1 MAWVVP
7 VSGSA
12 REKAAN
18 WGHHWVTVIRYILW
32 AMLAMVLSLRYR
44 VTVTGLEKVRGLK
57 KTVIFPNHPGLVD
70 PPNIFRVLWP
80 ALKPRPMVL
89 ASEFHNPVLFW
100 IPLVMN
106 AVQVPDTTVLSR
118 EARQQAAGSVA
129 TVIQGIK
136 DGDNMVL
143 WPAGRIYRDG
153 HEYLGATRAL
163 SEIYKAV
170 PDANVVMVRTR
181 GIWGSRF
188 THAYTGSAPSMVK
201 GLFEGIGIVLSNLI
215 FFTPRREI
223 QMTVE
228 LLDRSKLPVE
238 SSREEINGF
247 FEAWYNLP
255 GPEAPKYVPY
265 HFLFG
270 PKEKKYPPLYAGAGV
285 DLTQVKEKT
294 KDEVLDLIEHKIKRK
309 LEGKERQGD
318 FKLDG
323 LGLDSLDRMEIT
335 LEIESQ
341 FGFSTDVAPQTVGD
355 YWAMAGGLLSKSAI
369 KPLNP
374 KWFNEPTS
382 RGRVTKIDGQTML
395 EALMRRWRE
404 HPRDVVAADD
414 ASGVVD
420 YERFMVGV
428 QVLGNHIRDTVKVP
442 YVGVMMPASV
452 AGDMLMF
459 AVHWAGKT
467 PVMMNWTT
475 GPGNLAHAAKVMGLT
490 HVVTSRKF
498 IDRTGI
504 DIDEVQYLYL
514 EEARERVGRMGALTT
529 LLKTRFMPR
538 STVVLAPKQD
548 PEKPAVVLFTSG
560 SEKAPKAVPLSH
572 RNIIS
577 NINSA
582 LLAYDVGRGDA
593 LLGFLPSFHSFGV
606 TVTALLPIL
615 AGARVVHH
623 PDPTDATLLV
633 RKIKMY
639 KPTILC
645 GTPTFVGFIAA
656 RTRPGDLDSLRLMIV
671 GAEKC
676 PAALFEKMKQLAPK
690 ATLLEGYGI
699 TECAPLVAGN
709 RVEDN
714 HPGTIGK
721 ALPGIKVIT
730 VDPDTFAPLPIGQ
743 MGMLL
748 VNGPN
753 VFSGYLGFDGPSPF
767 REVDGN
773 RYYVTGDLATIS
785 PDGVITFTGRLKRFL
800 KAGGEM
806 ISLPSM
812 EEPFAVKFPM
822 TADGPQVAVEG
833 VENEQGK
840 TIVLFTTQEITLR
853 EANTLLQTAGMRG
866 VIRLDEVRKVEKIP
880 VLGTGKTD
888 YKVLKAMIG
897 AK

>member
-1 MAWVVP
+1 MTA
-7 VSGSA
+7 
-12 REKAAN
+12 
-18 WGHHWVTVIRYILW
+18 IRYILW
-32 AMLAMVLSLRYR
+32 AVLAFVLSLRYR
-44 VTVTGLEKVRGLK
+44 VKVEGLEKVRGLK
-57 KTVIFPNHPGLVD
+57 KTVIFPNHPGLID
-70 PPNIFRVLWP
+70 PPNIFRALWP

-100 IPLVMN
+100 IPRVLN

-118 EARQQAAGSVA
+118 ESRQQAENSVA
-129 TVIQGIK
+129 TMIQGLK
-136 DGDNMVL
+136 DGDNLVL

-153 HEYLGATRAL
+153 HEYLGAARAL
-163 SEIYKAV
+163 TDIYKAV

-188 THAYTGSAPSMVK
+188 TFAYTGGQPNMVK
-201 GLFEGIGIVLSNLI
+201 GLISGIGILLSNLI
-215 FFTPRREI
+215 FFGPRREI
-223 QMTVE
+223 HMTVE

-238 SSREEINGF
+238 STREQINAF
-247 FEAWYNLP
+247 FEEWYNRP
-255 GPEAPKYVPY
+255 GAEAPKFVPY

-270 PKEKKYPPLYAGAGV
+270 PRERKFPPLYAGAGV
-285 DLTQVKEKT
+285 DLSQVKEKT
-294 KDEVLDLIEHKIKRK
+294 RDEVLDLIEHKIKRK

-318 FKLDG
+318 CKLDS

-341 FGFSTDVAPQTVGD
+341 FGFSTDVAPLTVGD
-355 YWAMAGGLLSKSAI
+355 YWAMAAGLLSRSAV

-374 KWFNEPTS
+374 KWFSEPTS
-382 RGRVTKIDGQTML
+382 RNRVTKIDGQTLL

-428 QVLGNHIRDTVKVP
+428 QVLGGYIKETVKAP

-452 AGDMLMF
+452 AGDMLIF

-504 DIDEVQYLYL
+504 DINEVQYLYL
-514 EEARERVGRMGALTT
+514 EEARERVGRRGALKM

-548 PEKPAVVLFTSG
+548 PEKPAVILFTSG

-582 LLAYDVGRGDA
+582 LEAYNLGRGDA

-623 PDPTDATLLV
+623 PDPTDASLLV

-656 RTRPGDLDSLRLMIV
+656 RSRLGDLDSLRLMIV

-676 PAALFEKMKQLAPK
+676 PQSLFDKMAQLAPK
-690 ATLLEGYGI
+690 GSLLEGYGI

-709 RVEDN
+709 RAEDN
-714 HPGTIGK
+714 RPGTIGK
-721 ALPGIKVIT
+721 ALPGVKVIT
-730 VDPDTFAPLPIGQ
+730 VDPETYAPLPQGQ

-753 VFSGYLGFDGPSPF
+753 VFNGYIGFDGPSPF
-767 REVDGN
+767 KEIDGS
-773 RYYVTGDLATIS
+773 RYYVTGDLATIA
-785 PDGVITFTGRLKRFL
+785 PDGIITFTGRLKRFL

-812 EEPFAVKFPM
+812 EEPFALKFPT
-822 TADGPQVAVEG
+822 TAEGPQIAVEG
-833 VENEQGK
+833 VEDEQGK

-853 EANTLLQTAGMRG
+853 EANTMLQTAGMRG
-866 VIRLDEVRKVEKIP
+866 IIRLDEVRKVEKIP

-888 YKVLKAMIG
+888 YKVLKAMIVP
-897 AK
+897 K

>member
-1 MAWVVP
+1 
-7 VSGSA
+7 
-12 REKAAN
+12 
-18 WGHHWVTVIRYILW
+18 LW
-32 AMLAMVLSLRYR
+32 AVLAMLLSLRYR
-44 VTVTGLEKVRGLK
+44 VKVTGLEKVAGLK
-57 KTVIFPNHPGLVD
+57 KTVIFPNHPGLID
-70 PPNIFRVLWP
+70 PPNIFRVLYP
-80 ALKPRPMVL
+80 ALAPRPMVL
-89 ASEFHNPVLFW
+89 ASEFHNPFLFW
-100 IPLVMN
+100 IPIVMN

-129 TVIQGIK
+129 MVIEGLQS
-136 DGDNMVL
+136 GDNHVL
-143 WPAGRIYRDG
+143 WPAGRIYREG

-163 SEIYKAV
+163 TEIYKAV

-188 THAYTGSAPSMVK
+188 TWAYTGSAPSMVK
-201 GLFEGIGIVLSNLI
+201 GMFEGVGILLSNLI

-223 QMTVE
+223 EMHVE

-238 SSREEINGF
+238 ATREEINGF
-247 FEAWYNLP
+247 FEAWYNQP
-255 GPEAPKYVPY
+255 GPEKPKFVPY

-270 PKEKKYPPLYAGAGV
+270 PREKQYPAMYAGEGV
-285 DLTQVKEKT
+285 DLSQVKEKT
-294 KDEVLDLIEHKIKRK
+294 KDDVLELIEHKIKRK

-318 FKLDG
+318 FKLDN

-341 FGFSTDVAPQTVGD
+341 FGFSTDVAPHTIGD
-355 YWAMAGGLLSKSAI
+355 YWAMAGGLLSKSAV

-374 KWFNEPTS
+374 KWFSEPSS
-382 RGRVTKIDGQTML
+382 RNRVTKIDGQTLL

-428 QVLGNHIRDTVKVP
+428 QVLGGYIRDNVKVP

-514 EEARERVGRMGALTT
+514 EEARERVGRRGALMVF
-529 LLKTRFMPR
+529 LKTRFMPR
-538 STVVLAPKQD
+538 STVLLAPKQD

-582 LLAYDVGRGDA
+582 LEAYVLGRGDA

-606 TVTALLPIL
+606 TVTAMLPIL

-645 GTPTFVGFIAA
+645 GTPTFVGFIGA

-676 PAALFEKMKQLAPK
+676 PQSLFDKMAQLAPK
-690 ATLLEGYGI
+690 AALLEGYGI
-699 TECAPLVAGN
+699 TECSPLVAAN
-709 RVEDN
+709 RVEDIR
-714 HPGTIGK
+714 HGTIGK
-721 ALPGIKVIT
+721 ALPGVKVIT
-730 VDPDTFAPLPIGQ
+730 VDPETFAPLPLGQ

-753 VFSGYLGFDGPSPF
+753 VFSGYIGFDGPSPF
-767 REVDGN
+767 REIDGN
-773 RYYVTGDLATIS
+773 RYYVTGDLAMIS
-785 PDGVITFTGRLKRFL
+785 LDGVITFTGRLKRFL

-812 EEPFAVKFPM
+812 EEPFAQKWPT
-822 TADGPQVAVEG
+822 TAEGPQVAVEG
-833 VENEQGK
+833 IEGEHGK
-840 TIVLFTTQEITLR
+840 TIVLFTTQDITVR
-853 EANTLLQTAGMRG
+853 EANTMLQNAGMKG

-888 YKVLKAMIG
+888 YKVLKAMIV

>member
-1 MAWVVP
+1 V
-7 VSGSA
+7 
-12 REKAAN
+12 AA
-18 WGHHWVTVIRYILW
+18 IRYILW
-32 AMLAMVLSLRYR
+32 AVLAFILGLRYR
-44 VTVTGLEKVRGLK
+44 IRIEGLEKVRGLK
-57 KTVIFPNHPGLVD
+57 KTVIFPNHPGLID
-70 PPNIFRVLWP
+70 PPNIFRALWP

-100 IPLVMN
+100 IPKVLN
-106 AVQVPDTTVLSR
+106 AVLVPDTTVLSR
-118 EARQQAAGSVA
+118 ESRQKAENSVA
-129 TVIQGIK
+129 TMIQGLK
-136 DGDNMVL
+136 DGDNIVL
-143 WPAGRIYRDG
+143 WPAGRIYRDD
-153 HEYLGATRAL
+153 HEYLGAARAL
-163 SEIYKAV
+163 SDIYKAV

-188 THAYTGSAPSMVK
+188 TFAYTGGQPSMLK
-201 GLFEGIGIVLSNLI
+201 GLLAGIGVLISNLI
-215 FFTPRREI
+215 FFAPRREI
-223 QMTVE
+223 HMTVE

-238 SSREEINGF
+238 STREQINAF
-247 FEAWYNLP
+247 FEEWYNRP
-255 GPEAPKYVPY
+255 GHEKPTFVPY
-265 HFLFG
+265 HFLLG
-270 PKEKKYPPLYAGAGV
+270 PRERKYPPLYAGAGV
-285 DLTQVKEKT
+285 DLSQVKEKT
-294 KDEVLDLIEHKIKRK
+294 RDDVLELIEHKIKRK
-309 LEGKERQGD
+309 MEGKERLGEC
-318 FKLDG
+318 KLDN

-355 YWAMAGGLLSKSAI
+355 YWAMAAGLLSRSAV

-374 KWFNEPTS
+374 KWFSEPTS
-382 RGRVTKIDGQTML
+382 RARVTKIDGQTLL

-428 QVLGNHIRDTVKVP
+428 QVLGGYIKETVKVP

-452 AGDMLMF
+452 AGDMLIF

-504 DIDEVQYLYL
+504 DIAEVQYLYL
-514 EEARERVGRMGALTT
+514 EEARERVGRRGALKMF
-529 LLKTRFMPR
+529 LKTRFMPR
-538 STVVLAPKQD
+538 STVLLAPKQD
-548 PEKPAVVLFTSG
+548 PEKPAVILFTSG

-582 LLAYDVGRGDA
+582 LEAYNLGRGDA

-623 PDPTDATLLV
+623 PDPTDASLLV

-645 GTPTFVGFIAA
+645 GTPTFVGFITA
-656 RTRPGDLDSLRLMIV
+656 RSRPGDLDSLRLMIV

-676 PAALFEKMKQLAPK
+676 PQSLFDKMAALAPK
-690 ATLLEGYGI
+690 VSLLEGYGI

-709 RVEDN
+709 RAEDN
-714 HPGTIGK
+714 RPGTIGK
-721 ALPGIKVIT
+721 ALPGVKAIT
-730 VDPDTFAPLPIGQ
+730 VDPDTFAPLGPGQ

-753 VFSGYLGFDGPSPF
+753 VFSGYIGFDGPSPF
-767 REVDGN
+767 REVDGS
-773 RYYVTGDLATIS
+773 RYYVTGDLATIAT
-785 PDGVITFTGRLKRFL
+785 DGVITFTGRLKRFL

-812 EEPFAVKFPM
+812 EEPFAQKFPP
-822 TADGPQVAVEG
+822 TTEGPQVAVEG
-833 VENEQGK
+833 IEGEHGK
-840 TIVLFTTQEITLR
+840 TIVLFSTQEITLR
-853 EANTLLQTAGMRG
+853 EANTMLQAAGMRG
-866 VIRLDEVRKVEKIP
+866 VIRLDEVRRIEKIP

-888 YKVLKAMIG
+888 YKVLKAMIV